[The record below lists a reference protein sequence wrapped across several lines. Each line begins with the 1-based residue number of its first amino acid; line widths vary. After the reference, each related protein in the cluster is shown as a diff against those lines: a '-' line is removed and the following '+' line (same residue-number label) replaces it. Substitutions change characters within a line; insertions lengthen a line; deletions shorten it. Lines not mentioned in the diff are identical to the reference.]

1 MDQNQRPN
9 KPTRELKEGGINEN
23 RDAGNEGQEG
33 SGKQAGEQEVNQ
45 ELDYSEKM

>member
-9 KPTRELKEGGINEN
+9 KPTRRKEGGINEN

-33 SGKQAGEQEVNQ
+33 RKASRRTTETDDQKNVKN
-45 ELDYSEKM
+45 